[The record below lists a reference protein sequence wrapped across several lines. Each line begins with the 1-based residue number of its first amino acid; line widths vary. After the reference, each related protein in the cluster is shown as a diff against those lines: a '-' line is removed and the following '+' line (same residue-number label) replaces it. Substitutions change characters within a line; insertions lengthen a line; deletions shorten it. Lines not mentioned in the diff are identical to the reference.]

1 MTLYAAT
8 TSRACP
14 ARDRRDIMTA
24 FHIVLLKPSHY
35 DDDGYVIQ
43 WWRSGIPSNTL
54 AVLYAM
60 ARGACER
67 RILGPDVDIRITVID
82 ETNARVNPE
91 KLAAM
96 IKRDGGRG
104 IVGVAGVQSN
114 QYPRA
119 MDIARR
125 FRKQGIQVC
134 IGGFHVSGILSMLP
148 EITPEVQE
156 ALDLG
161 ISIYAGESEG
171 RFDDF
176 LRDAYNGELKPIY
189 NSLADLP
196 GVGGIPPPFMPS
208 TYVQRTVGTLSSFDA
223 GRGCPFVCSFCTIIN
238 VHGRKSRFREPD
250 DIERIVRD
258 NARQGIKRFF
268 VTDDNFAR
276 NKNWEAIFDRLIELK
291 ERKGLGIH
299 LTLQVDTQC
308 HKIPRF
314 IDKAAK
320 AGTKRV
326 FLGLE
331 NVNPDNLA
339 AANKKQNKITEY
351 RKMLQ
356 AWRAHRVFIDA
367 GYILGFPGDT
377 PDSIR
382 RDIRILQNELPL
394 DRVQFYC
401 LTPLPGSADH
411 KAMWEGGEYMDP
423 DLNKYDVNHVTTHH
437 PRMTD
442 DEWRAIYREAWRS
455 FYSLD
460 HIKTLMRRGMTNGIS
475 TGKLMSSC
483 IVVRLYGT
491 IEGIHPLE
499 AGLVRRRRR
508 RDRRPGMPL
517 EHPLVFYPKYFARAV
532 RFYAEGLRLLIPLL
546 LLRRQL
552 KRDPDAA
559 DYTDHA
565 LMPVTDNEMESLE
578 IFTATGAAAAAVNQ
592 HRERQSARK
601 HGQVQES

>member
-1 MTLYAAT
+1 
-8 TSRACP
+8 
-14 ARDRRDIMTA
+14 MTA
-24 FHIVLLKPSHY
+24 FHLVLLKPSHY

-60 ARGACER
+60 ARDASER
-67 RILGPDVDIRITVID
+67 RILGPDVAIRITVID
-82 ETNARVNPE
+82 ETNTRVNPD
-91 KLAAM
+91 KLATM
-96 IKRDGGRG
+96 IQRDGGRG
-104 IVGVAGVQSN
+104 IVGLAGVQSN

-119 MDIARR
+119 MDIARS
-125 FRKQGIQVC
+125 FRQRGIQVC
-134 IGGFHVSGILSMLP
+134 IGGFHVSGVLSMLP

-176 LRDAYNGELKPIY
+176 LRDAYDGALKPIY
-189 NSLADLP
+189 NHLAELP
-196 GVGGIPPPFMPS
+196 GVEGIAPPFMPS
-208 TYVQRTVGTLSSFDA
+208 SYVQRTVGTLSSFDA

-291 ERKGLGIH
+291 EREGLGVH

-314 IDKAAK
+314 IHKAAR
-320 AGTKRV
+320 AGTKRI

-356 AWRAHRVFIDA
+356 IWRAHRVFIDA

-377 PDSIR
+377 ADSIR
-382 RDIRILQNELPL
+382 RDIRILQSELPL

-411 KAMWEGGEYMDP
+411 KALWERGEYMDP
-423 DLNKYDVNHVTTHH
+423 DLNKYDVNHVTSRH
-437 PRMTD
+437 PRMTA
-442 DEWRAIYREAWRS
+442 DEWSAIYREAWRS

-483 IVVRLYGT
+483 IVVRLYGA

-499 AGLVRRRRR
+499 AGLLRRRRR

-517 EHPLVFYPKYFARAV
+517 EHPLIFYPNYLARAA
-532 RFYAEGLRLLIPLL
+532 RFYAEALRLLIPLL

-559 DYTDHA
+559 SYMDRA
-565 LMPVTDNEMESLE
+565 LMPVTDDEMERLE
-578 IFTATGAAAAAVNQ
+578 IFTATDAAAAAVDH
-592 HRERQSARK
+592 HRKRQSARRQ
-601 HGQVQES
+601 GQAQET